1 MNTKHNKALQSPN
14 KHCGT
19 LQGIKYDI
27 RVKTITSVCLTLI
40 LIAICFIHKDNSA
53 NLLAGLSTFGLLLF
67 ICLLGLKSDYKVL
80 GWYEKY
86 LENGERIYN
95 D

>member
-1 MNTKHNKALQSPN
+1 MNTKHNKALQSDTTQN
-14 KHCGT
+14 GT

-27 RVKTITSVCLTLI
+27 KLKSIVSVCLALI

-67 ICLLGLKSDYKVL
+67 ICLLGLRSDYKAL
-80 GWYEKY
+80 RWYEQHLDSVGKD
-86 LENGERIYN
+86 LR
-95 D
+95 